1 MDIATLIGIV
11 VGLGAIGGSI
21 FLAAAE
27 AGASTAG
34 FVSPASFAIVFGGML
49 ASVSVAFPLS
59 DVLKLGAAMGAVLKG
74 GEIKLGSVVDE
85 AVEAAEVGR
94 KGAADLDSAHLA
106 KMFVI
111 FRDSATGKWQ
121 VGVYENEGKGWL
133 VKEELPASMASKHH
147 IYNMKFNAK
156 MFCYR
161 ASIFNI
167 LLPRTITRNVF
178 LINPVLH
185 VRTRN
190 IMPFFNQSR
199 CRYATINSA

>member
-94 KGAADLDSAHLA
+94 KGAADLEKHVDAI
-106 KMFVI
+106 KNFF
-111 FRDSATGKWQ
+111 FRD
-121 VGVYENEGKGWL
+121 GVQMVVDGYSL
-133 VKEELPASMASKHH
+133 DELTEILETRIEYREIREKTQASLFKSMGVMSPAWGLSLIH
-147 IYNMKFNAK
+147 I
-156 MFCYR
+156 
-161 ASIFNI
+161 
-167 LLPRTITRNVF
+167 
-178 LINPVLH
+178 
-185 VRTRN
+185 
-190 IMPFFNQSR
+190 
-199 CRYATINSA
+199 